1 MDKLEQQQKRI
12 EEMEI
17 EVQRLKECLKRI
29 KALCNSARI
38 SL

>member
-1 MDKLEQQQKRI
+1 MDKLEQQQRKI
-12 EEMEI
+12 EGLEV